1 MGSWDEL
8 CLVCGASPSGGP
20 IALLHRVHIEKT
32 ASEIAAEVKEEIT
45 DIAEEQLVEIVK
57 EALASS
63 FSEHDRTLGYRPV
76 WLPDETGQRADLTEA
91 PCCAIG
97 YFNDDGDVPVRDGK
111 IPDGRFVEA
120 RAVRNCVGG
129 DFSEVVQTSTEAILN
144 PPPVTYENGPD
155 SDGVELEPEILYQYS
170 SCSVAVVNH
179 PHNPNFWTCID
190 CIRRLW
196 LYTRDVVD
204 RTPSPNCPE
213 GWFSQLY
220 EVINSRLQHRT
231 GATVY
236 IRRDLL
242 I

>member
-8 CLVCGASPSGGP
+8 CLVCGACTSGGP
-20 IALLHRVHIEKT
+20 IALLHRVHLEKT
-32 ASEIAAEVKEEIT
+32 ASEIAAEVKQEIT
-45 DIAEEQLVEIVK
+45 DIAEEQLVDVVK

-63 FSEHDRTLGYRPV
+63 FSGNERTLGYRPV
-76 WLPDETGQRADLTEA
+76 WLPHETGQRADLTETL
-91 PCCAIG
+91 CCAIG
-97 YFNDDGDVPVRDGK
+97 YFDDDGDAPVRDGK

-120 RAVRNCVGG
+120 REVHNCVGG
-129 DFSEVVQTSTEAILN
+129 DFSETVQIPAEAILN
-144 PPPVTYENGPD
+144 PPP
-155 SDGVELEPEILYQYS
+155 SVELEPEINQYS
-170 SCSVAVVNH
+170 SCSAVVVNH

-204 RTPSPNCPE
+204 RTPSRNCPE

-220 EVINSRLQHRT
+220 EVINSRTQHRT

-236 IRRDLL
+236 IPNNLL
-242 I
+242 L